1 MMTPWWRRSGVPMG
15 EVVWSM
21 RAELLA
27 VAAFSLVVNLMM
39 LTPTLYMLQIYDRV
53 MVSRSE
59 LTLLALSLLALF
71 LYGIMA
77 LADWFRA
84 RLLVRSGLRFDQA
97 LGARVFEASVQR
109 RLESG
114 DSGSRGDADLMMVRQ
129 FITGNGVYAFFD
141 APWTSIYILV
151 LTMLHPWLGVTAL
164 IFGVIQASLAWWGH
178 HQASRGQLASAQA
191 NTQADHFL
199 QAKLRNM
206 DVIWSMGML
215 RPLYDRWDQRH
226 QAALCAST
234 QAQFQTGR
242 TEAISKFVRYVQQ
255 SASLAV
261 GAWLVIRGDI
271 SPGAMIAG
279 NVLMGKALAPIDGL
293 VSLWPSWLAC
303 RMAWGRLCELLNRP
317 SLRGRW
323 SVPRVHGEL
332 HVLHVTLKAPNR
344 PDPVLS
350 AVSFNAFPGTIT
362 VILGASGSGKS
373 SLARALL
380 GIWPL
385 SAGRVML
392 DGQSIERW
400 DPQALGPWVGYL
412 PQEVELFEGT
422 VAQNIARLGEVDAAQ
437 VVKAAMSAGLHDMI
451 LRLPEGYETPI
462 GPAGGFLSGGQRQRI
477 GLARALYGEPKVL
490 VLDEPNAFL
499 DEEGEKALH
508 AAMIAARQRGCTVLL
523 ITHRPALLNVAD
535 RLLVLEAG
543 RVRAEGPKE
552 QVLAQL
558 QEPVSAPP
566 TREKQFA

>member
-1 MMTPWWRRSGVPMG
+1 MMTQWWRRSGAPMG
-15 EVVWSM
+15 EVMWAM

-39 LTPTLYMLQIYDRV
+39 LTPTLYMLQVYDRV
-53 MVSRSE
+53 MLSRSE
-59 LTLLALSLLALF
+59 LTLLAVSLLALF

-77 LADWFRA
+77 LADGFRA

-114 DSGSRGDADLMMVRQ
+114 DTGSRGDADLMMVRQ

-141 APWTSIYILV
+141 APWTPIYILV
-151 LTMLHPWLGVTAL
+151 LAMLHPWLGVTAL
-164 IFGVIQASLAWWGH
+164 VFGVIQASLAWWGH
-178 HQASRGQLASAQA
+178 REASRVQQASAQA
-191 NTQADHFL
+191 SSQADYFL

-206 DVIWSMGML
+206 DVIWPMGML
-215 RPLYDRWDQRH
+215 KPLYQRWEQRH

-261 GAWLVIRGDI
+261 GAWLVIRGEI

-279 NVLMGKALAPIDGL
+279 NVLMGKALAPIDSL

-303 RMAWGRLCELLNRP
+303 RAAWGRLRELLNVP
-317 SLRGRW
+317 SSRGRW
-323 SVPRVHGEL
+323 SVPMVHGEL
-332 HVLHVTLKAPNR
+332 QILHLTLTAPNR
-344 PDPVLS
+344 PDPILS
-350 AVSFNAFPGTIT
+350 AVSFHALPGSIT
-362 VILGASGSGKS
+362 VVLGASGSGKS

-380 GIWPL
+380 GIWPP
-385 SAGRVML
+385 SAGRVLL

-400 DPQALGPWVGYL
+400 DPEALGPWVGYL
-412 PQEVELFEGT
+412 PQEVELFEGS
-422 VAQNIARLGEVDAAQ
+422 VAQNIARLGEVDGSL
-437 VVKAAMSAGLHDMI
+437 VVKAAISAGLHDMI
-451 LRLPEGYETPI
+451 LRLPQGYETPI
-462 GPAGGFLSGGQRQRI
+462 GPGGGFLSGGQRQRI

-508 AAMIAARQRGCTVLL
+508 AAVIAARQRGCTVLL
-523 ITHRPALLNVAD
+523 ITHRPALLDVAD
-535 RLLVLEAG
+535 RLLMLEAG

-552 QVLAQL
+552 HVLTQL
-558 QEPVSAPP
+558 QAPAQAP
-566 TREKQFA
+566 RAPAKQFA